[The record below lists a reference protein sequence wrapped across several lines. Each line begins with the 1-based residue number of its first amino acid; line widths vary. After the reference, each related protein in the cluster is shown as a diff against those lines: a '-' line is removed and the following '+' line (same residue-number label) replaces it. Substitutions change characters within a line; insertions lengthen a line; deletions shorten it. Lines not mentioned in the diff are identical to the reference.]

1 MVWHLVLLKPRAD
14 LATGGRRQFADTFRQ
29 AVSAIPSVRGVR
41 FGRRLLHGA
50 DYERTAP
57 DAGDFVAI
65 IEFDDRDGLQRYL
78 AHPAHDALG
87 AAFGELLS
95 AALVYDFEMLAGNRG
110 ELIAALE
117 PFIEDL

>member
-50 DYERTAP
+50 GYERVAP

>member
-1 MVWHLVLLKPRAD
+1 MVWHLVLLKLREE
-14 LATGGRRQFADTFRQ
+14 LAAVERRQFADTFRQ

-50 DYERTAP
+50 GYERLAP

>member
-14 LATGGRRQFADTFRQ
+14 LAAGGRRQFADTFRQ

-50 DYERTAP
+50 GYERMAP